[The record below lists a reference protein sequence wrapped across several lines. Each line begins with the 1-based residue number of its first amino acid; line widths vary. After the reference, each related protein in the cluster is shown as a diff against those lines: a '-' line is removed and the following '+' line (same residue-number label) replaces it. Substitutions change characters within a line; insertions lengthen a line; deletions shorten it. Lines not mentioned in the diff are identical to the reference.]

1 MQVYDICGLPC
12 VCLLVCGHGTQVEDR
27 GQPLSIGPAVKPG
40 LVGYRLVILAPVPV
54 SNLLV
59 WAIWDYRCCTPT
71 CSFYLGSGDLKARKD
86 MQFVKRCIASYAILK
101 NPVVIPSQPVSPL
114 FSYKSLIVLKW
125 EINLSWRAPG
135 LLAGLEAQWR
145 FSFNKNQVLE

>member
-1 MQVYDICGLPC
+1 MYASIWYMWVAMC
-12 VCLLVCGHGTQVEDR
+12 VPVGMWPWHTGR
-27 GQPLSIGPAVKPG
+27 GQRTAFEYWSCCKTRLA
-40 LVGYRLVILAPVPV
+40 GYRLV
-54 SNLLV
+54 SDLLV
-59 WAIWDYRCCTPT
+59 GAIWDYRCCTPT

-86 MQFVKRCIASYAILK
+86 MQSVKRCIASYAILRTLK
-101 NPVVIPSQPVSPL
+101 FFLVIPSQPVSPL
-114 FSYKSLIVLKW
+114 FSYKSLIVLKR